1 MKKDNNGK
9 SFLPER
15 GAAWGMTM
23 LFSVLLTVTILFTA
37 VVHLVTSG
45 EFHRRLAEDGGL
57 IERQLRYVYG
67 CVDTMAA
74 EYGFSADVV
83 KQEVTREKL
92 KDFNRETAAWWTRFL
107 NGEQAGTVPRWRS
120 DTMEEAVYASVE
132 DGSLRS
138 DPKRILSEVTQV
150 IERTVFPMR
159 ETLMAAGINIAHT
172 NADLP
177 GIIHSVRKLPL
188 LGLVLCLAAAGMI
201 VLLLGREPVRNLK
214 HFGTAAAGTGFSL
227 ISIAVIILL
236 QRPGIPLKE
245 ASAGLDMVIG
255 AMLGKIGFGGGAAAA
270 AMIAAGYICL
280 VLFRKKT
287 GTQSSAGERKK

>member
-1 MKKDNNGK
+1 
-9 SFLPER
+9 
-15 GAAWGMTM
+15 
-23 LFSVLLTVTILFTA
+23 
-37 VVHLVTSG
+37 
-45 EFHRRLAEDGGL
+45 
-57 IERQLRYVYG
+57 
-67 CVDTMAA
+67 
-74 EYGFSADVV
+74 
-83 KQEVTREKL
+83 
-92 KDFNRETAAWWTRFL
+92 
-107 NGEQAGTVPRWRS
+107 
-120 DTMEEAVYASVE
+120 MEEAVYASVE

-172 NADLP
+172 NVDLP
-177 GIIHSVRKLPL
+177 GIIQSLRKLPL
-188 LGLVLCLAAAGMI
+188 LGVVLCLAAAGMI

-214 HFGTAAAGTGFSL
+214 HFGTAVAGTGFSL

-270 AMIAAGYICL
+270 VMIAAGYICL
-280 VLFRKKT
+280 ALFRKKT